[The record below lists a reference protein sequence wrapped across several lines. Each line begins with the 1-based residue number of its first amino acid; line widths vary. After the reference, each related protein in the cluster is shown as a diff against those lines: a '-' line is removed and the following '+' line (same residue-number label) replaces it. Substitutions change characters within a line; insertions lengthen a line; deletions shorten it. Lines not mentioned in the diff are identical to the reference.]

1 MDDKFRLK
9 NVVGFE
15 FEIPEDGM
23 VDSWSEAISDPTFTV
38 EFDSLFV
45 QEITAVVSPAIF
57 RELET

>member
-1 MDDKFRLK
+1 M
-9 NVVGFE
+9 VGFE

-23 VDSWSEAISDPTFTV
+23 VDSWSETITDPTFTV